1 MRDFRSL
8 EIWNQGHSLT
18 LDIYQVTGKCFPRE
32 ELYGLTSQIRRASV
46 SIPTN
51 IAEGCGRKT
60 QAEFNQ
66 FLRIAIGSSSEV
78 EYQLQ
83 LAHDLNYI
91 DDVCFEKLSSKVV
104 MIRKM
109 MTTFIAHS
117 PYPKVP
123 KARPHTP
130 K

>member
-18 LDIYQVTGKCFPRE
+18 LDIYQVTEKFFPRV
-32 ELYGLTSQIRRASV
+32 ELYGLTSQIRRASA

-51 IAEGCGRKT
+51 IAEGCGRRT

-66 FLRIAIGSSSEV
+66 FLQIAIGSSSEV

-83 LAHDLNYI
+83 LARDLNYI
-91 DDVCFEKLSSKVV
+91 DDACFETLSSKVV

-117 PYPKVP
+117 PNPKVP
-123 KARPHTP
+123 KARPHTS

>member
-8 EIWNQGHSLT
+8 EIWKRGHALT
-18 LDIYQVTGKCFPRE
+18 LDVYQVSGKFFPKD
-32 ELYGLTSQIRRASV
+32 ELYGMTSQIRRASA

-51 IAEGCGRKT
+51 IAEGCGRRT

-66 FLRIAIGSSSEV
+66 FLQIAIGSSSEV

-91 DDVCFEKLSSKVV
+91 DDICFEKLSSKVV
-104 MIRKM
+104 LIRKM
-109 MTTFIAHS
+109 MASFIAHS

-123 KARPHTP
+123 KARPHTS

>member
-8 EIWNQGHSLT
+8 EIWKRGHALT
-18 LDIYQVTGKCFPRE
+18 LDIYKVSGTCFPKD
-32 ELYGLTSQIRRASV
+32 ELYGLTSQIRRASA

-51 IAEGCGRKT
+51 IAEGCGRRT

-66 FLRIAIGSSSEV
+66 FLQIAIGSATEV

-91 DDVCFEKLSSKVV
+91 DSSCYEELSSKIVAT
-104 MIRKM
+104 RKM
-109 MTTFIAHS
+109 ILTFIAYTSHL
-117 PYPKVP
+117 KVP
-123 KARPHTP
+123 KARPHTT

>member
-32 ELYGLTSQIRRASV
+32 ELYGLTSQIRRASA

-51 IAEGCGRKT
+51 IAEGCGRRT

-66 FLRIAIGSSSEV
+66 FLQIAIGSSSEV

-83 LAHDLNYI
+83 LARDLNYI
-91 DDVCFEKLSSKVV
+91 DDACFETLSSKVV

-117 PYPKVP
+117 PNPKVP
-123 KARPHTP
+123 KARPHTS

>member
-18 LDIYQVTGKCFPRE
+18 LDIYQVTEKFFPRE
-32 ELYGLTSQIRRASV
+32 ELYGLTSQIRRASA

-51 IAEGCGRKT
+51 IAEGCGRRT

-66 FLRIAIGSSSEV
+66 FLQIAIGSSSEV

-83 LAHDLNYI
+83 LARDLNYI
-91 DDVCFEKLSSKVV
+91 DDACFETLSSKVV

-117 PYPKVP
+117 PNPKVP
-123 KARPHTP
+123 KARPHTS